1 MNENDSLSQLNNCLT
16 KPIAERKLS
25 PHEIGNLIKTANQT
39 HSLLKISEVMN
50 LKDKKLFKSF
60 YQNIRFTIR
69 NSTKNNMEK

>member
-1 MNENDSLSQLNNCLT
+1 MNENNEPLSQLNNCLT

-50 LKDKKLFKSF
+50 LKDKNFKSF
-60 YQNIRFTIR
+60 YQNIGFTIR